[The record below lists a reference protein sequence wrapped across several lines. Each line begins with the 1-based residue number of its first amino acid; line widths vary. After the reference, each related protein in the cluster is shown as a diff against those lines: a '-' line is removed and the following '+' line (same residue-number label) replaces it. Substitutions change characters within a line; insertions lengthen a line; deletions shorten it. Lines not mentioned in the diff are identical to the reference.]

1 MNAEGDDRLGGAL
14 VGKRRCKDKCVN
26 REKACPL

>member
-1 MNAEGDDRLGGAL
+1 MKAEGGDRLDGPL